1 MLSRRADLARAAGAE
16 GRLACVTGGSPR
28 REITVTPVGDTPIP
42 DTVDAL
48 LASAQQIYD
57 DERSQGEAL
66 DARLNQ
72 MTAFSGLLLT
82 LIAPLGANQLDSHG
96 TALDVAYVVSVILF
110 AATALWAM
118 SAGFRSRRIR
128 VADATLTTGWVRTGI
143 RQVELNEY
151 SGERTALDPIDAKRQ
166 IIADLVAGAE
176 DLIALNGLKL
186 GLIRQVAV
194 GLSLALLAIAAQAII
209 LVT

>member
-1 MLSRRADLARAAGAE
+1 
-16 GRLACVTGGSPR
+16 
-28 REITVTPVGDTPIP
+28 
-42 DTVDAL
+42 
-48 LASAQQIYD
+48 
-57 DERSQGEAL
+57 
-66 DARLNQ
+66 
-72 MTAFSGLLLT
+72 
-82 LIAPLGANQLDSHG
+82 
-96 TALDVAYVVSVILF
+96 
-110 AATALWAM
+110 M